1 MRSSAAAD
9 PYTYQ
14 NGNGPARR
22 TTGRAARVH
31 RPQNYYARPYGP
43 TGMAADQGN
52 DMPDHNSLQAQGFF
66 PALQFF
72 SDAITALP
80 KEVMKQFTFM
90 KEVEAKIHGPHEKLS
105 EMIDSL
111 MELPVPSRKPTL
123 GTSAS
128 AGGVQGLLSF
138 TANNSANGS
147 AAASLVNG
155 VPGRQSMQ
163 PEMSLSGD
171 DALETDEDRTR
182 RRQFSDLRMVTHSL
196 LNNLDEKNV
205 VLTEANRVLELQSW
219 RLDSVM
225 AHIDDEIS
233 EEARLGSMTHWAYS
247 DNRQKKQVTGTGAA
261 KQRDV
266 AATNSLAD
274 AAHEIEI
281 AQARVAAGR
290 EATKEK
296 GKGKRTEHAGD
307 SDFDDKPRKM
317 PKVAKAKAAAAA
329 AAAAGLGITNGEP
342 ATKRKKATQ
351 GLAAAGMERTV
362 SSGGRGSK
370 AVRDTP
376 RSTPTVT
383 EPPAKKA
390 PKAKPA
396 PTQTKK
402 KVAGSAQNSP
412 MLASSPLASTFNP
425 LNMEPPPNA
434 RPQAQRMRQNST
446 ATATNLRHERVM
458 DEDSGASR
466 PASASGAKTN
476 GNGNGNGNGNAER
489 VNGRRKIHVH
499 ETTEEHDEPTGHEQA
514 AQQLEEASERLE
526 REDVDMQDDPQR
538 LPASRSGSDRGK
550 NSGPVSK
557 GGTPRMDGDEAS
569 IRDRRTRSKPNIKG
583 EMARDS
589 DSSTEPQQMDGRFH
603 HKHHHRRNQSGSHL
617 VKQLAPFN
625 KSPNMDRHR
634 DTDDDDDEVHSSTDG
649 EEDVEQSREMENHHS
664 NNVEQVPMDTE
675 VGEREQALSMAPPN
689 PSFIQLSE
697 RETRRSS
704 TRRPLS
710 RRNTLRS
717 SPGQGDSRE
726 SSPPASPPPTSTRGR
741 GRGGAGTSKTSS
753 STSAA
758 ARDRS
763 TQRDRER
770 ERERERD
777 NFLRDRRERD
787 ERERELEIERSAALA
802 STRQASS
809 AAPAREPGDY
819 AQLDDEEI
827 EGEES
832 EHDPD
837 DPNEPKYCYCNRG
850 SYGEMVACDNELCP
864 REWFH
869 LGCTELR
876 VAPGEEEKW
885 FCRDCRPKGT
895 PRIGTTGR
903 GRGRGRGGRGRGG
916 G

>member
-1 MRSSAAAD
+1 
-9 PYTYQ
+9 
-14 NGNGPARR
+14 
-22 TTGRAARVH
+22 
-31 RPQNYYARPYGP
+31 
-43 TGMAADQGN
+43 MAADQGS

-72 SDAITALP
+72 SDAVTALP
-80 KEVMKQFTFM
+80 KEVMRQFTFL
-90 KEVEAKIHGPHEKLS
+90 KEVEAKIHGPHERLG
-105 EMIDSL
+105 EMIDEL
-111 MELPVPSRKPTL
+111 MELPVPPRRPTL
-123 GTSAS
+123 GASAS

-155 VPGRQSMQ
+155 APGRQSLQ
-163 PEMSLSGD
+163 PELSISGD
-171 DALETDEDRTR
+171 EAPETEEDRAR
-182 RRQFSDLRMVTHSL
+182 RRQFSDLRMLTHGL
-196 LNNLDEKNV
+196 LGNLDEKNV
-205 VLTEANRVLELQSW
+205 VLTEANRVLELQST

-225 AHIDDEIS
+225 PYIDEEIS

-247 DNRQKKQVTGTGAA
+247 DNRQKKQVTGPGAA

-296 GKGKRTEHAGD
+296 GKGKRAEHAGD
-307 SDFDDKPRKM
+307 SDFDDKPRKV
-317 PKVAKAKAAAAA
+317 PKVGKGKAAAAAA
-329 AAAAGLGITNGEP
+329 AAAAGLGISNGETT
-342 ATKRKKATQ
+342 TKRKKADK
-351 GLAAAGMERTV
+351 GLAAVGMERTV
-362 SSGGRGSK
+362 SAGGRGGK

-376 RSTPTVT
+376 RSTPIVT
-383 EPPAKKA
+383 EAPAKKA

-396 PTQTKK
+396 PTQAKK

-425 LNMEPPPNA
+425 LNMEPPPGT
-434 RPQAQRMRQNST
+434 RTQSGRGRQNST

-458 DEDSGASR
+458 DEDSGTSR
-466 PASASGAKTN
+466 PTSASGVKTN
-476 GNGNGNGNGNAER
+476 GNGER
-489 VNGRRKIHVH
+489 ANGRRKNHVH
-499 ETTEEHDEPTGHEQA
+499 ETTEEHDEPTGQEQA
-514 AQQLEEASERLE
+514 ARQLKEASERLE
-526 REDVDMQDDPQR
+526 REDVDMQDEGQR

-557 GGTPRMDGDEAS
+557 GGTPRMEGDDT
-569 IRDRRTRSKPNIKG
+569 RDRPARGRPNFKG
-583 EMARDS
+583 DAVRDS
-589 DSSTEPQQMDGRFH
+589 DSSTEPQHMDGRY
-603 HKHHHRRNQSGSHL
+603 HKHRRNQSGSHL

-634 DTDDDDDEVHSSTDG
+634 DSDDEDDDGRSSTDG
-649 EEDVEQSREMENHHS
+649 ENDVERSRERSNHHH
-664 NNVEQVPMDTE
+664 NHNKHVEEEPME
-675 VGEREQALSMAPPN
+675 VDGPEQEPAMTMAPPN
-689 PSFIQLSE
+689 PLPAQLAE
-697 RETRRSS
+697 RESRRSS
-704 TRRPLS
+704 TRRPGS
-710 RRNTLRS
+710 RKGTGRS
-717 SPGQGDSRE
+717 SPGQMDSRE
-726 SSPPASPPPTSTRGR
+726 STPPVSPPPVSTRGR
-741 GRGGAGTSKTSS
+741 GRGGAVASKTSS
-753 STSAA
+753 STSGA

-763 TQRDRER
+763 NQRDRER
-770 ERERERD
+770 ERD
-777 NFLRDRRERD
+777 TFLRDRRERD
-787 ERERELEIERSAALA
+787 QREQELEIERSAALA
-802 STRQASS
+802 STRRPSS
-809 AAPAREPGDY
+809 TAPVREPESY
-819 AQLDDEEI
+819 AQIDDEEM

-895 PRIGTTGR
+895 PRIGTSGR